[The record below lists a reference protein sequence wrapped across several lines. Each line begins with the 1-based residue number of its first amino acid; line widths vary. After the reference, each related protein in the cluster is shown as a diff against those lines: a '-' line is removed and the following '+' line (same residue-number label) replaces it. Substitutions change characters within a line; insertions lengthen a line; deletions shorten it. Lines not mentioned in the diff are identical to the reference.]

1 MKQIMKNN
9 DAAQMRNMMNGF
21 WTSQAIFVAA
31 KLGIADH
38 LAHGEQDSDM
48 LAASVGAH
56 PAALYRLL
64 RTLTSIGILA
74 EVSPRKFILTTRAT
88 CLRSDHPESVRS
100 WAISMGEL
108 AWKPWGELLHCINT
122 GQSAF
127 HSVYRQ
133 SRYAYLE
140 AHPELAAWFN
150 HAMSILSADHAK
162 AVDTHCGVSSLGKII
177 DVGGGQGTLLAALL
191 HANQESTGI
200 LIERADVI
208 EKAQALMD
216 DNGLAGRCQCVA
228 GDFLQSV
235 PEGADTYILSSILH
249 NWDDETAT
257 TILRNCRR
265 AMNASGRILILDYLL
280 ELDSKP
286 YANLLDLHML
296 VMHGGQERTREEF
309 LNIITA
315 AGLRLERTTP
325 MSESCV
331 MECRC

>member
-1 MKQIMKNN
+1 MRKMM
-9 DAAQMRNMMNGF
+9 AVAQMRKMMNGF

-38 LAHGEQDSDM
+38 LAHGEQDSDI

-64 RTLTSIGILA
+64 RVLTSLGILSETSSRKFTLTTLA
-74 EVSPRKFILTTRAT
+74 E

-127 HSVYRQ
+127 HSVYGL

-140 AHPELAAWFN
+140 AHSEQAAWFN
-150 HAMSILSADHAK
+150 HAMSIFSADLSKRIGIYYA
-162 AVDTHCGVSSLGKII
+162 GSLLGKIV

-191 HANQESTGI
+191 HANQESSGI
-200 LIERADVI
+200 LLERTDVI
-208 EKAQALMD
+208 AKAQALMD
-216 DNGLAGRCQCVA
+216 GNGLSGRCRCIA
-228 GDFLQSV
+228 GDFLVSV

-265 AMNASGRILILDYLL
+265 AINASGKILIIDYVL
-280 ELDSKP
+280 EPDSKP
-286 YANLLDLHML
+286 HANLLDLHML
-296 VMHGGQERTREEF
+296 VMHGGQERTPSEF
-309 LNIITA
+309 INIITA
-315 AGLRLERTTP
+315 AGLRLERIIP
-325 MSESCV
+325 ISESCII
-331 MECRC
+331 ECRY